1 MGNNF
6 TGTGRLL
13 VIAGIFLVVLGLL
26 FLLGERIPG
35 LGRLPGDI
43 VIKREKFVFY
53 FPLGTCLLLSLLLS
67 LYWQFSPGGEKVN
80 LYRTDGIVLRTR
92 PLGEAD
98 KVLTLLSRDRGKIEV
113 VARGARRP
121 RNRLAAAAQPFSY
134 LKILVFTGRSLDQLS
149 QAEIVKAFGLI
160 RENLVRMA
168 YASFW
173 SEFLDLLLPLEEE
186 NTGLFS
192 LLWPG

>member
-1 MGNNF
+1 M
-6 TGTGRLL
+6 
-13 VIAGIFLVVLGLL
+13 
-26 FLLGERIPG
+26 
-35 LGRLPGDI
+35 
-43 VIKREKFVFY
+43 
-53 FPLGTCLLLSLLLS
+53 
-67 LYWQFSPGGEKVN
+67 N

-98 KVLTLLSRDRGKIEV
+98 KILTLLTRDRGKIEV

-134 LKILVFTGRSLDQLS
+134 LKVLIFAGKGLDQLS
-149 QAEIVKAFGLI
+149 QAEIIKSFGPI
-160 RENLVRMA
+160 RENLVKMA

-186 NTGLFS
+186 NSELF
-192 LLWPG
+192 LFFQREEKIKK